1 MYIPITTAAL
11 ALLTVAMILLRI
23 FWLRVPLRLRTF
35 LVRVSIAVI
44 VLHAIF
50 AVTKWSTTSDRLNV
64 LINWLA
70 IVGYELLILLFS
82 RLSPRWLTIPSAAV
96 LLVPLFASIIV
107 IPLTHLFY
115 PGTVRTG
122 PLDNHL
128 FYNVDPWT
136 YSGGGNAGVDVII
149 YYRPPFIPFLR
160 HKLQTIPF
168 NDQECDSIAAFAKPG
183 PTPRTVLGRCP
194 SRPLGSTGTFDKL
207 LPLH

>member
-115 PGTVRTG
+115 PGTVRSG

>member
-11 ALLTVAMILLRI
+11 ALLTVAMILLQT
-23 FWLRVPLRLRTF
+23 FWLRVPSRLRAF
-35 LVRVSIAVI
+35 IVRASIAVI

-96 LLVPLFASIIV
+96 LLVPLFASTIV

-115 PGTVRTG
+115 PGPVKTA
-122 PLDNHL
+122 PLGNHL

-136 YSGGGNAGVDVII
+136 FSGGGNAGVDVII

-160 HKLQTIPF
+160 HRLQSIPF
-168 NDQECDSIAAFAKPG
+168 NDQECNSIAAFAEVG
-183 PTPRTVLGRCP
+183 PAPRTILGRCP
-194 SRPLGSTGTFDKL
+194 SRPLGSTGTLDKL
-207 LPLH
+207 LTLD